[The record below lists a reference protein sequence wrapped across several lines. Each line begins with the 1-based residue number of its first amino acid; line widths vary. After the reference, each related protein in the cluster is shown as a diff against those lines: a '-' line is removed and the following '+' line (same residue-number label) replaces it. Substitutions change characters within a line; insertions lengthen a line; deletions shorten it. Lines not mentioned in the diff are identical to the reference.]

1 MKKFLYFPLF
11 FLSLRI
17 TAFSFDPSLTGHYR
31 DLIPHPVI
39 DNHPEWIELYDKAWE
54 LASQKVKI
62 QDGIPQSPYMD
73 EGLWDDTIWIWDT
86 CFMSLFTKYATEAFP
101 GIDSL
106 KNFYVTLHR
115 EPDKPKSL
123 TIQHPDNPPLF
134 AWAEYDTFK
143 ITGNTNHIR
152 HLLQEDRFLQIHY
165 KWFESVPSGLIY
177 KNGPRLSVPVAKKTY
192 PLGFSWNGV
201 SSGMDNTPRCRYA
214 YSRYLWIDAISQQA
228 LSALYISRLLQA
240 VGNKDE
246 SKKWETEYN
255 RLKTVINEHYW
266 DEESG
271 CYYDIRKTDGK
282 PSKVITPAS
291 FWPLLAEVAD
301 SSRAGRMVRLLKDP
315 EILGGEIPIPS
326 VARNNKS
333 FRKEGNYW
341 KGSLWLPTS
350 YMTIKAVEKYG
361 YYDLAAEL
369 AVKTVS
375 HMAETYRIY
384 TPHTI
389 WECYSPTQAAPGKNG
404 DGKTDSREDFC
415 GWSALGPISLL
426 IENVLGFYD
435 IDAQKNCVRWY
446 PVENG
451 RTGIENLRFGT
462 VVTDIVK
469 DGNTVTVSSNKEYSL
484 VIREDSFSI
493 QPGTTVLTIDDHPG
507 C

>member
-1 MKKFLYFPLF
+1 M
-11 FLSLRI
+11 
-17 TAFSFDPSLTGHYR
+17 
-31 DLIPHPVI
+31 
-39 DNHPEWIELYDKAWE
+39 
-54 LASQKVKI
+54 
-62 QDGIPQSPYMD
+62 
-73 EGLWDDTIWIWDT
+73 
-86 CFMSLFTKYATEAFP
+86 
-101 GIDSL
+101 
-106 KNFYVTLHR
+106 
-115 EPDKPKSL
+115 
-123 TIQHPDNPPLF
+123 
-134 AWAEYDTFK
+134 
-143 ITGNTNHIR
+143 
-152 HLLQEDRFLQIHY
+152 
-165 KWFESVPSGLIY
+165 
-177 KNGPRLSVPVAKKTY
+177 
-192 PLGFSWNGV
+192 
-201 SSGMDNTPRCRYA
+201 
-214 YSRYLWIDAISQQA
+214 
-228 LSALYISRLLQA
+228 
-240 VGNKDE
+240 
-246 SKKWETEYN
+246 
-255 RLKTVINEHYW
+255 
-266 DEESG
+266 
-271 CYYDIRKTDGK
+271 
-282 PSKVITPAS
+282 ITPAS

-301 SSRAGRMVRLLKDP
+301 SFRAGRMVRLLKDP

-389 WECYSPTQAAPGKNG
+389 WECYSPTQAVPGKNR